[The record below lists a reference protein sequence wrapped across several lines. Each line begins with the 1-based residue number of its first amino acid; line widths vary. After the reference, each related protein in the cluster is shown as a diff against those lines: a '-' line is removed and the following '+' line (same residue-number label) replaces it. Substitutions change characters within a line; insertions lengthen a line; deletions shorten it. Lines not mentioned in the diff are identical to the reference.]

1 MIKSEKNHLGKD
13 RTWTCVAAA
22 HSRVASSLYSC
33 ATVARGSEGMAG
45 QRRPTGATRPQAL
58 RPLLWE
64 GCGGLAGDSSGWQ
77 LELSC
82 VHQNHSQVNHMAV
95 MQRRQRAERGGA
107 GREASA
113 DKGRRGGQKQ
123 ERKKGGWERQLRAV
137 TISPPLL

>member
-58 RPLLWE
+58 SPLETGAPLVWE
-64 GCGGLAGDSSGWQ
+64 GWGGLTGDSSGWQ
-77 LELSC
+77 FELAC
-82 VHQNHSQVNHMAV
+82 ENT
-95 MQRRQRAERGGA
+95 RATVG
-107 GREASA
+107 SMT
-113 DKGRRGGQKQ
+113 
-123 ERKKGGWERQLRAV
+123 WLW
-137 TISPPLL
+137 